1 MASSFSI
8 GILIFL
14 NDFSNLTGNSIAIT
28 QFLRAKTLKRVF
40 ASKGIESYNITDYE
54 LATIHYI
61 FNNSSTFITC
71 ALKSFFFPPVM
82 LKALS

>member
-1 MASSFSI
+1 MTSSFSI

-14 NDFSNLTGNSIAIT
+14 NDFSNLTGNSVAIT
-28 QFLRAKTLKRVF
+28 QFFLAKTLNRVF
-40 ASKGIESYNITDYE
+40 VSKRIEFYNITDYQ

-71 ALKSFFFPPVM
+71 ALKRFCFPPVM